1 MQTAINEPKRW
12 LTTLAPWITGLWLCA
27 WLIAGLQLCCPPA
40 KAVSSPCHQAVSQVV
55 GVFSEQAVASF
66 HAAEW
71 RLGPGFPP
79 CLVSAHAFLDQGG
92 MKESLP
98 QATPEA
104 PIFVGSGPPL
114 LPLPRGDAIG
124 PLPRGPPPI
133 LAKRPIYLATAR
145 LRL

>member
-1 MQTAINEPKRW
+1 MHTAVDTPKRW
-12 LTTLAPWITGLWLCA
+12 LTTMAPWITGLWLCA
-27 WLIAGLQLCCPPA
+27 WLVATLQLCCPSATTNAP
-40 KAVSSPCHQAVSQVV
+40 PCHHALSQAP
-55 GVFSEQAVASF
+55 GVFPGQGDTLIHTADGP
-66 HAAEW
+66 
-71 RLGPGFPP
+71 LGAGFPP
-79 CLVSAHAFLDQGG
+79 CLVSAHAFLDKGG
-92 MKESLP
+92 MKESIP

-104 PIFVGSGPPL
+104 PIFVGSGPPF

>member
-55 GVFSEQAVASF
+55 GVFSEQGVASF
-66 HAAEW
+66 HTADGP
-71 RLGPGFPP
+71 LGARFSP
-79 CLVSAHAFLDQGG
+79 CLVSAHSLLNKGG
-92 MKESLP
+92 MKGSIPQGEPES
-98 QATPEA
+98 A
-104 PIFVGSGPPL
+104 IFVGSGPPL
-114 LPLPRGDAIG
+114 LPLLRADAIG
-124 PLPRGPPPI
+124 PQPRGPPSI
-133 LAKRPIYLATAR
+133 LAKRPLYLATAR